1 MPTEHATGSTTTN
14 SGNVMK
20 DESPNFT
27 SLWLGAALFFT
38 VIFGAMSIDAGDP
51 LDAIR
56 FATSSVTQ
64 SSKVVD
70 VAGDS
75 AADLYEG
82 DWTIQSSGDSIVF
95 VHHD

>member
-1 MPTEHATGSTTTN
+1 MPTEHATERTTTN
-14 SGNVMK
+14 SGHAMQ
-20 DESPNFT
+20 DQSPNFT
-27 SLWLGAALFFT
+27 SLWLGAALFFA
-38 VIFGAMSIDAGDP
+38 VIFGAMSLDAGDP

-64 SSKVVD
+64 GSKVVD

-82 DWTIQSSGDSIVF
+82 DWSIQASGDTIVF